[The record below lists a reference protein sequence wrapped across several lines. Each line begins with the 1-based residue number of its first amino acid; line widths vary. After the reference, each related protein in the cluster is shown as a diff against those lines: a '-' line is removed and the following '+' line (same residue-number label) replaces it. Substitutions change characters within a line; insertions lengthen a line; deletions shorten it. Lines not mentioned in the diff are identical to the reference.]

1 MAGLE
6 RPELACRAG
15 TWRRHIEDEDG
26 GTGPLGDELH
36 HDRGADAAA
45 DDQLQHGARAQRSSS
60 LFTDSFLPM
69 MAATGSWTS
78 SPAMEMYTYGR

>member
-1 MAGLE
+1 MRERRKAPKKSGRLAGLE

-15 TWRRHIEDEDG
+15 TQRRHVEDEDG
-26 GTGPLGDELH
+26 GSDEFDDELH

-60 LFTDSFLPM
+60 WFTDSF
-69 MAATGSWTS
+69 
-78 SPAMEMYTYGR
+78 